1 MIVAPLEYR
10 ILIPASTL
18 VEIEETLRP
27 IPLSTEEELKAFY
40 SDKYREA
47 RGADRMSHLGV
58 QLGRRT
64 GAPFHGFVT
73 GHPGVGKSTE
83 ISKLLLKHADRF
95 RAIRISA
102 AMELFPGGF
111 RIHDLL
117 WLMTIRIL
125 EATNDPVVSGFS
137 HPLSP
142 GLLEAVKDELSERW
156 VKILGLR
163 KGDVE
168 GGLDL
173 KLMAR
178 IKATLKIS
186 RQRTEETTEYA
197 FSALSDLT
205 QVVNRVFDECDA
217 VLRKEKDKEW
227 IFVVEDFE
235 KLGIE
240 ADSLRELFINYSRLF
255 EQLKCHL
262 LFVIPVGLA
271 YTEDAERMPFGR
283 DRQFMIPDIA
293 VFKRDHEMDEHGVGA
308 LLEVVFRRV
317 RRELLDEGLARSLAV
332 ASGGNIRDLF
342 DLLRR
347 AALSAEVRGGA
358 RIERQDALE
367 AVNALRS
374 DYRFRLG
381 ENLFDEASSISLA
394 TKLDKLEAIYSG
406 DSAAQIPD
414 KVLYVLLRQRIV
426 LQFNGQYW
434 FGVHPLVVDILK
446 EQTERSIKPDSPGG
460 TDFHDR

>member
-1 MIVAPLEYR
+1 MTALEYR
-10 ILIPASTL
+10 ILVPASSL

-27 IPLSTEEELKAFY
+27 IPLSTEREIDAFY
-40 SDKYREA
+40 SEKYRLA
-47 RGADRMSHLGV
+47 RGADRMSHLSV
-58 QLGRRT
+58 QLGRRGGDT
-64 GAPFHGFVT
+64 PFHGFVT

-102 AMELFPGGF
+102 ATELFPGGF

-125 EATNDPVVSGFS
+125 EATKDPVISGFS
-137 HPLSP
+137 EKLSP
-142 GLLEAVKDELSERW
+142 GLLKDVRYELSERW
-156 VKILGLR
+156 VKILGLT
-163 KGDVE
+163 KGDLE
-168 GGLDL
+168 GGLDF
-173 KLMAR
+173 KLIAR

-186 RQRTEETTEYA
+186 RQKTEETTEYS

-205 QVVNRVFDECDA
+205 QVVNRVFKECNS
-217 VLRKEKDKEW
+217 VLRHEQQKDW

-240 ADSLRELFINYSRLF
+240 AESLRTLFIDYSRLF
-255 EQLKCHL
+255 EQLSCHL

-283 DRQFMIPDIA
+283 ERQFMIPDIA
-293 VFKRDHEMDEHGVGA
+293 VFTKDHDIDEEGVGA
-308 LLEVVFRRV
+308 LVEVVSRRI
-317 RRELLDEGLARSLAV
+317 RRELLDEDLARSLAV

-347 AALSAEVRGGA
+347 AALSAEVRAGA
-358 RIERQDALE
+358 RIERRDALE
-367 AVNALRS
+367 AVNAMRS

-381 ENLFDEASSISLA
+381 ENLFDEASSIA
-394 TKLDKLEAIYSG
+394 IKTKLDKLEAIYSG
-406 DSAAQIPD
+406 DAAAQVPD